1 MIETL
6 QSIEQLIKQFTIL
19 QQENEKLNKML
30 INYQASAQAL
40 KISEAR
46 YRAVVEDQSELIC
59 RFLPDST
66 LTFVN
71 QAYCRYFGLKEHE
84 LLGKTFLSFLPE
96 EDRELSI
103 KKYSALTREN
113 PFSQYEHR
121 VLDADGEIAWQE
133 WTDRGI
139 FDNDGTLIEIQS
151 IGRDITR
158 RKLAEE
164 ALAKSEAKFRKLA
177 ETAPAYI
184 FLLQGTQFLY
194 VNPNM
199 EKLIGY
205 TLEECLQMDLWELVH
220 PAFRELVIERSL
232 ARQRGD
238 IVPASYEFKI
248 ISKDQQE
255 HWIEFYGDTVEFE
268 GQPAVMGVAYDITK
282 RKQMQDKIARYHELH
297 LIGEMAASIGHE
309 IRNPMTCVRGFLQ
322 MVRDNEHHNSQVELF
337 DLMIEELDRAN
348 SIITEFLSLAKNKAL
363 DFREHNLNSI
373 LQTIYPL
380 LLVDALEQNKSL
392 KLELGEIS
400 SIMLDEKEIRQLIYN
415 LVRNGFEAMASGGK
429 LLIKT
434 FMEDEFM
441 VMAVQD
447 QGKGIKAEDLE
458 KLGSPFFTTKD
469 SGTGLG
475 LSVCY
480 NIAAHHHANIEIDTS
495 PNGTT
500 FFVRFAETA

>member
-6 QSIEQLIKQFTIL
+6 QSIEQLVKQFTIL

-40 KISEAR
+40 GISEAR
-46 YRAVVEDQSELIC
+46 YRAVVEDQTELIC
-59 RFLPDST
+59 RFLPDAT

-96 EDRELSI
+96 EDRELST
-103 KKYSALTREN
+103 KKYSCLSREN

-121 VLDADGEIAWQE
+121 VMDANGEIAWQE

-139 FDNDGTLIEIQS
+139 FDNDGNLIEIQS

-184 FLLQGTQFLY
+184 FLLQGTHFLY
-194 VNPNM
+194 INPNM

-205 TLEECLQMDLWELVH
+205 TLEECLEMDFGEIVH
-220 PAFRELVIERSL
+220 PLFRELVTGRSM
-232 ARQRGD
+232 ARQRGEN
-238 IVPASYEFKI
+238 VPASYEFKI
-248 ISKDQQE
+248 ISKGQQE
-255 HWIEFYGDTVEFE
+255 HWIEFYGDTIEFE
-268 GQPAVMGVAYDITK
+268 GLPAVMGVAYDITK
-282 RKQMQDKIARYHELH
+282 KKEMQDTMARYHQLH

-322 MVRDNEHHNSQVELF
+322 MVKDNEHHSSQVDLF

-363 DFREHNLNSI
+363 DFKEYNLNSI
-373 LQTIYPL
+373 LQNIYPL
-380 LLVDALEQNKSL
+380 LLVEALEQNKSL
-392 KLELGEIS
+392 ELGLGEIS
-400 SIMLDEKEIRQLIYN
+400 NIMLDEKEIRQLIYN
-415 LVRNGFEAMASGGK
+415 LVRNGFEAMAPGGK

-434 FMEDEFM
+434 FMEDNFM

-447 QGKGIKAEDLE
+447 QGRGIKAEVLE
-458 KLGSPFFTTKD
+458 KIGSPFFTTKEN
-469 SGTGLG
+469 GTGLG

-495 PNGTT
+495 PSGTT
-500 FFVRFAETA
+500 FFVRFAKH